1 MHILRTEHRGPQDL
15 VSRFTLDSATEFLF
29 GACVHSLRSTL
40 PFPRNPAASAS
51 SPFAAAAL
59 APAPDREKG
68 PDEAEAFT
76 SALLKAEHLCSE
88 RAMQDKLWPLW
99 EMRVDKSRA
108 HMRVVD
114 AYLRP
119 ILEEALVK
127 KARRERGGKAR
138 LVEAA
143 DEIEDGETLLD
154 HLVKYTSGEWLC
166 LASCCLVSELD
177 VDRFDCAA

>member
-1 MHILRTEHRGPQDL
+1 
-15 VSRFTLDSATEFLF
+15 
-29 GACVHSLRSTL
+29 
-40 PFPRNPAASAS
+40 
-51 SPFAAAAL
+51 
-59 APAPDREKG
+59 
-68 PDEAEAFT
+68 
-76 SALLKAEHLCSE
+76 
-88 RAMQDKLWPLW
+88 MQDKLWPLW